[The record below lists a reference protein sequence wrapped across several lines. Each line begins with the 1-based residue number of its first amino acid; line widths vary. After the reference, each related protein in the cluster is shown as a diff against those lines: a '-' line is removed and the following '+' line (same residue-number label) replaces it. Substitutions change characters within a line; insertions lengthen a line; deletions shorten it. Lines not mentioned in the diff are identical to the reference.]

1 MSGGYK
7 GRNGVTF
14 VDMGDRWRSH
24 GSPNV
29 QSPQEFDYKSRDD
42 RPTGVKYGM
51 GFDSVANGTRI
62 AYVDYPKSL
71 YTIEE
76 LMDGD
81 EFAVVLQR
89 CNVCHAMDQVTQSLG
104 KRPYESVP
112 KSHDLEV
119 QSNSVPPSRVSAGNV
134 ISGAL
139 PVLPKYMSFGIKAA
153 KQLGLKPIGDVTVSV
168 GLSILSDFASGLVSD
183 PSYKRALQSFSDEMI
198 DSLDPDII
206 ERVKQDA
213 INIAEAAFKDSDP
226 ILSKKMIFSS
236 MFKTRGDIK
245 KEVSE
250 SRKSQSGPSDLGGSF
265 SFAAQSPRSMV
276 PPRLFE

>member
-1 MSGGYK
+1 MSESHK
-7 GRNGVTF
+7 GRNGVIF
-14 VDMGDRWRSH
+14 VDMGDRWRSQ
-24 GSPNV
+24 GSPHV

-76 LMDGD
+76 LMEGD

-104 KRPYESVP
+104 KRPYEIASQ
-112 KSHDLEV
+112 SQEV
-119 QSNSVPPSRVSAGNV
+119 QQISPSPHRVSAGNIV
-134 ISGAL
+134 SGAL
-139 PVLPKYMSFGIKAA
+139 PILPKYMSFGIKAA

-168 GLSILSDFASGLVSD
+168 GLSILSDFVSGFVSD

-206 ERVKQDA
+206 ERVKRDA

-226 ILSKKMIFSS
+226 ILSRKMIVNS

-245 KEVSE
+245 KEINE
-250 SRKSQSGPSDLGGSF
+250 SRQSSQRAPEFGSSFTFSSPSPGP
-265 SFAAQSPRSMV
+265 MV